1 MIGKI
6 KKGSGFK
13 GCVNYVLGKEQ
24 AALLHAEGV
33 LTESSRDIIRSFILQ
48 AGMNPDLKKPVG
60 QYCAKLFPG
69 GRTQADRRE
78 NDTACAGVHA

>member
-24 AALLHAEGV
+24 AVLLHADKSEEG
-33 LTESSRDIIRSFILQ
+33 LD
-48 AGMNPDLKKPVG
+48 AKDLKWLRAIAEEMPKSRAAALA
-60 QYCAKLFPG
+60 AKVTGMKRDAIYQMLN
-69 GRTQADRRE
+69 AE
-78 NDTACAGVHA
+78 NSE

>member
-33 LTESSRDIIRSFILQ
+33 LAESNWDIIRSFILQ

-60 QYCAKLFPG
+60 HIALTRSPASVARFLI
-69 GRTQADRRE
+69 A
-78 NDTACAGVHA
+78 